1 MGGSPFFCC
10 GLRLSAAGRA
20 GRWRAPAKRKVSG
33 VEGAAD
39 KVARL
44 IDPAVE
50 ALGYRVVRVRLTG
63 GGRPVLQVMAERV
76 DGSGITL
83 DECAAIS
90 RAVSAL
96 IDVADPIASKYVLE
110 VSSPGIDRPLV
121 RAADFV
127 RFAGREVRIETTR
140 PLDGRRRFRGTLLGL
155 DGKVIRVATER
166 GAVGIAMADVA
177 TAKLVL
183 TDALIA
189 ESLRQGRAA
198 SGDAAVR

>member
-1 MGGSPFFCC
+1 
-10 GLRLSAAGRA
+10 
-20 GRWRAPAKRKVSG
+20 

-39 KVARL
+39 KVAQL
-44 IDPAVE
+44 IDPAIE

-63 GGRPVLQVMAERV
+63 GGRPILQVMAEQA
-76 DGSGITL
+76 DGGAITL

-96 IDVADPIASKYVLE
+96 IDVADPIAGKYVLE
-110 VSSPGIDRPLV
+110 VSSPGIDRPLM

-155 DGKVIRVATER
+155 DGEVIRVTTGH
-166 GAVGIAMADVA
+166 GAIGIPMADVA

-189 ESLRQGRAA
+189 ESLHHGPAA

>member
-1 MGGSPFFCC
+1 M
-10 GLRLSAAGRA
+10 AE
-20 GRWRAPAKRKVSG
+20 PAD
-33 VEGAAD
+33 E
-39 KVARL
+39 VARL

-63 GGRPVLQVMAERV
+63 GGRPILQVMAERA

-90 RAVSAL
+90 RAVSVL
-96 IDVADPIASKYVLE
+96 IDVADPIAGKYVLE

-121 RAADFV
+121 HAADFI
-127 RFAGREVRIETTR
+127 RFVGREVRIETTR
-140 PLDGRRRFRGTLLGL
+140 PFDGRRRFRGTLLGL
-155 DGKVIRVATER
+155 DGEVIRVATER
-166 GAVGIAMADVA
+166 GVVGITMADVA

-189 ESLRQGRAA
+189 ESLRQGEAA